1 MIREDKRVMQ
11 MGLFIRNSISQK
23 TTLSCSYFNSLADK
37 KTTISDNF
45 PAELPLVNLKKYK
58 PHAKTTRT
66 HDLT

>member
-37 KTTISDNF
+37 KTMISDNF
-45 PAELPLVNLKKYK
+45 PAELPLVNLKKI
-58 PHAKTTRT
+58 
-66 HDLT
+66 